1 MLAKTDDP
9 NVLLMRAVRDE
20 RLGRAHLLLL
30 VELIQH
36 ASSHGDLPIEREQ
49 ICERLNLGKKTV
61 RNRLHELRLCGY
73 ISAES
78 ARSNREHGES
88 HSIECPEVRDR
99 VWRMTNGKC
108 TYCGCDTVRGG
119 PASAERFCIEHI
131 VPRAKGGPDNIANYA
146 PSCTACNSKKRDR
159 HVLAF
164 IQSNQIQSLENGA
177 RRP

>member
-9 NVLLMRAVRDE
+9 NALLMRAVRDE

-36 ASSHGDLPIEREQ
+36 AASHGDRPIAREQ
-49 ICERLNLGKKTV
+49 IRARLNLGNKTF
-61 RNRLHELRLCGY
+61 RNRLYELRRYGY
-73 ISAES
+73 LSAES
-78 ARSNREHGES
+78 ASANRGYGES
-88 HSIECPEVRDR
+88 HSINCPEVRDR

-108 TYCGCDTVRGG
+108 AYCGCDTVRGG

-146 PSCTACNSKKRDR
+146 SSCSACNSKKHDR

-164 IQSNQIQSLENGA
+164 IQSNQIQPLENGA